1 MLQLLLEKRYDEFE
15 EIVKYKKEII
25 NNLTYE
31 NKYEPTLLINAIEYC
46 KEEDRATYP
55 QGYDHS
61 IVEYLANH
69 EYCDINIPDGLG
81 QTGFY
86 FATRNGNLQA
96 VKCLLTR
103 DRSVLNKTTYKD
115 SPLHFAVY
123 YKKIAEFFL
132 QQPDLDVNIQD

>member
-1 MLQLLLEKRYDEFE
+1 ML
-15 EIVKYKKEII
+15 IH
-25 NNLTYE
+25 
-31 NKYEPTLLINAIEYC
+31 AIEYT
-46 KEEDRATYP
+46 KESPYVYP
-55 QGYDHS
+55 EGYDHS

-132 QQPDLDVNIQD
+132 QQPDLDVNIQDQHKRTPDQGEGIDEEIKKMIQEYRMKARKIQK